1 MQRYLLERSSHSD
14 DLSQIEYTVRMEDLV
29 CPAMDFRCVK
39 RGGVFVL
46 HVRSWG
52 RWRIRIGGG
61 IGEEVAVMR
70 REVDGLFELTVRTN
84 AFYVSFDS
92 ERLV

>member
-1 MQRYLLERSSHSD
+1 
-14 DLSQIEYTVRMEDLV
+14 MEDLV

-46 HVRSWG
+46 HVRSWR

-61 IGEEVAVMR
+61 IGEEIAVMR
-70 REVDGLFELTVRTN
+70 GEVDGLFELTVGTN
-84 AFYVSFDS
+84 AFHVSFNS
-92 ERLV
+92 KWLV